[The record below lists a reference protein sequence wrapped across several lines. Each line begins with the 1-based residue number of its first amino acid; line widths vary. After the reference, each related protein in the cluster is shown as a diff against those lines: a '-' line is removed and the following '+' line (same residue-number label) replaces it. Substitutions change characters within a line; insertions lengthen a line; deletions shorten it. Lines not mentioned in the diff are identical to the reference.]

1 MQLAQMAKSN
11 IAMNMHLDFSAYTQW
26 MLGLFDITQKTVDIP
41 HPEFNPYNQS
51 IPKNS
56 TDPDLRK
63 DPIQLKFGEKK
74 ILGRQK
80 ERHDLEQTDPQ
91 YIHDI
96 DITNIDKLDDLPI
109 QFALDLQNMN
119 PASVAFAQEI
129 FGREYM
135 YTHNF
140 ANAHDVMLTDSTYVE
155 LEDEYGNLYK

>member
-1 MQLAQMAKSN
+1 
-11 IAMNMHLDFSAYTQW
+11 
-26 MLGLFDITQKTVDIP
+26 MLGLFDLTQKTVDIP
-41 HPEFNPYNQS
+41 HPEQS
-51 IPKNS
+51 
-56 TDPDLRK
+56 
-63 DPIQLKFGEKK
+63 IQLKFGEKK

-109 QFALDLQNMN
+109 QFALDLQNMT

-140 ANAHDVMLTDSTYVE
+140 ANAQNVMLTDSTYVE
-155 LEDEYGNLYK
+155 LEDEYGNLYT